1 VASIIVKRRI
11 FAAVLMCIT
20 QVCHAGENVQVLKTN
35 PFMIPAGYQEQFY
48 TPSQVKQEQSV
59 PFVLRGTMVSGKRSL
74 ANINSVILSL
84 GDEIDGYKLV
94 AIQQREVVL
103 LKNNNRRILSIDEAK
118 EGVQR

>member
-1 VASIIVKRRI
+1 MASIIVKSRI

-20 QVCHAGENVQVLKTN
+20 QVCHAGESVQVLNTN